1 MAAHRIYFAAVER
14 HVKERLVG
22 AAVLVAAAV
31 ILIPEML
38 SGPQRE
44 QRDQPAARSG
54 EPPLKTYTIDLSQS
68 PAAKQAAT
76 SPESA
81 TPPTVIEAP
90 APPPENIEPP
100 EAADSS
106 QAVTPDQASPESP
119 PVENP
124 PSDATSAE
132 VVPAERAAPTS
143 SAPALS
149 QRDVAP
155 AAMPPANH
163 EASERGAEV
172 KKANEKGWAVQL
184 ASFDTQAAANS
195 MSKQLRDKGYDAFVM
210 PFKKGGTTW
219 YRVRI
224 GPAKDRQGASEI
236 QRKVK
241 ETTPG
246 AIVVPHP

>member
-68 PAAKQAAT
+68 PAAKQAA
-76 SPESA
+76 SSESA

-90 APPPENIEPP
+90 APPPENTEPP

-106 QAVTPDQASPESP
+106 EAVTPDQASPESP
-119 PVENP
+119 AIENP

-132 VVPAERAAPTS
+132 VAPTERAAPTS
-143 SAPALS
+143 SAPVAAALS

-163 EASERGAEV
+163 EASERSEAV
-172 KKANEKGWAVQL
+172 KEKRWAVQL

-224 GPAKDRQGASEI
+224 GPVKDRQGASDL

>member
-38 SGPQRE
+38 SGPKRE
-44 QRDQPAARSG
+44 QRHPPAAQVAEGG

-68 PAAKQAAT
+68 PAAKAAPP
-76 SPESA
+76 PESA

-90 APPPENIEPP
+90 APPPENSEPS
-100 EAADSS
+100 EAVGSASADAVPPN
-106 QAVTPDQASPESP
+106 QAQPESP
-119 PVENP
+119 AVEKP
-124 PSDATSAE
+124 PSDATSVDRSPPE
-132 VVPAERAAPTS
+132 SAAPTPPAVAA
-143 SAPALS
+143 APS

-155 AAMPPANH
+155 PATPAANP
-163 EASERGAEV
+163 EAPVRSA
-172 KKANEKGWAVQL
+172 EKGWAVQL
-184 ASFDTQAAANS
+184 ASLDNQAAANS

-210 PFKKGGTTW
+210 PFKKGAATW
-219 YRVRI
+219 YRVRV
-224 GPAKDRQGASEI
+224 GPVKERQAANEL